1 MKAPAREMAWAIA
14 TAGMLLC
21 FLLLIAFGGREFI
34 EYAGRMFIV
43 SAAVSLLGVLVA
55 IIVASIDDCDGEGN
69 E

>member
-1 MKAPAREMAWAIA
+1 MNAPAREMAWAIA

-43 SAAVSLLGVLVA
+43 SAAVSLLGVLAA
-55 IIVASIDDCDGEGN
+55 IIVASMGDGEDEGD